1 MLPCITVAAAR
12 KAAVEG
18 ARDASAEAWPW
29 CSDCAKAMPAIV
41 EAPTEEDTRSEVIST
56 DARAFLDSVGRLRR
70 SLAVGRALID
80 LYGRKPESPG
90 EQKLLAP
97 PEQRDA

>member
-1 MLPCITVAAAR
+1 MSRCNVVSAVDPPNAATS
-12 KAAVEG
+12 
-18 ARDASAEAWPW
+18 SA
-29 CSDCAKAMPAIV
+29 
-41 EAPTEEDTRSEVIST
+41 EEDTRSEVIST
-56 DARAFLDSVGRLRR
+56 DARAFLDSVGRRRR